1 MFRYD
6 AKENPK
12 REGISPNERIDF
24 YPNLRALTST
34 SPVAPSA
41 CGRKS
46 PRVSRP
52 SLLNWI
58 PGSVNQAEER
68 QQMGAFMQMLPHC
81 RSGGGGAGRERGKG
95 RWLASAVMYT
105 ACFLHVIHV
114 IYKVALVLSCI
125 SSSGGF
131 CNRKGVGSDGCVSYC
146 R

>member
-81 RSGGGGAGRERGKG
+81 RSGGGGGGGAGKG
-95 RWLASAVMYT
+95 ALACLGCHVYSLFFTCYTRYLQSRVGAFMYIFQWR
-105 ACFLHVIHV
+105 FLQP
-114 IYKVALVLSCI
+114 
-125 SSSGGF
+125 
-131 CNRKGVGSDGCVSYC
+131 
-146 R
+146 